1 MPLCKTCK
9 STYKAKFLADGVCAL
24 CIDETKAG
32 HIKVCHA
39 CSIAISD
46 ATTAAP
52 IDGDSHSYCLKCGS
66 TAAKQAAKVA
76 KLTPKCVEP
85 GCTYNAMASDGIAKL
100 LSKKGIKAGHP
111 GSVCGKHLYH
121 WVLAHKPKP
130 VSYTCNGGC
139 GTPLPKPGICGACVT
154 TAKPAEKHGTCA
166 QCGGFKIANNPK
178 AICWKCIS
186 DNEKQLA
193 KAAKCDTC
201 GGLYNQSYANPG
213 PTCSWCLS
221 VAQQKEKKA
230 IQAKQAASC
239 AMCGAQSGSLP
250 LSLVVPPGCS
260 PNWTLCATCLE
271 TYNHKQA
278 AKEKQQKDKKAI
290 MKALLGELPQKVK
303 GLKVLPEAYPN
314 STTLPAVIFTST
326 EEIQQSSASM
336 WNDPRDLFLRPCPPI
351 PCHGFVDSRP
361 TKTATATTRKL
372 EAVALLENVL
382 SKVPGSALMV
392 CRYIP
397 ARRNA
402 IVTPHGIVFGAGHDG
417 ATMGKDTTTI
427 PLTPG
432 YWEDGCSYP
441 GIRDEDGWK
450 AGLNDGEAPY
460 VEVVFP
466 ETSDDPFAFTMT
478 QLRSGPAVGGKDNV
492 LEAMTITEIYDCD
505 PTKEDAEAWPSK
517 VEKMKHPGLLV
528 FQEGGSVGCH
538 YGANCGLKGVSYMS
552 TRRPKVGETL
562 KATKDVPPIPPSKHS
577 FESGFVAGL
586 ETPLESKEA
595 YQRAVSFLLA
605 ATHSV
610 VALKEGTATRYI
622 GAACAFMLRLGT
634 AASLGEFRHYHSSGG
649 TNWGNSKLSRQQIFR
664 KTLNSKGSTLPKY
677 LIHRRKL
684 VAAQVAFARDAWG
697 GAIGGPK
704 WAECALATLELDT
717 AVIDYLRGR
726 KSETGFE
733 SVGSAL
739 HNAVNKAHNNGWWL
753 NKFTTQSFFDNAAK
767 GLLDVTL
774 HGLPYFDKFSQYL
787 GHSASKVKKLCE
799 ADSCLVFLPAKKVRE
814 RSISV
819 AQYCWID
826 PNDKTRVHVQ
836 FKYTG
841 APGPYDRFD
850 FSVTSEQKA
859 LLAVYEGNFTGDP
872 TPSWNSQTRKYY
884 PLDIFPGSNVAGVNI
899 AGIFRPVVTLQASN

>member
-1 MPLCKTCK
+1 
-9 STYKAKFLADGVCAL
+9 
-24 CIDETKAG
+24 
-32 HIKVCHA
+32 
-39 CSIAISD
+39 
-46 ATTAAP
+46 
-52 IDGDSHSYCLKCGS
+52 
-66 TAAKQAAKVA
+66 
-76 KLTPKCVEP
+76 
-85 GCTYNAMASDGIAKL
+85 MASDGIAKL

-121 WVLAHKPKP
+121 WVLAHKPVK
-130 VSYTCNGGC
+130 
-139 GTPLPKPGICGACVT
+139 LT

-166 QCGGFKIANNPK
+166 QCGGFKIANNPE

-186 DNEKQLA
+186 ANEELEAKAPFNCPQCGGPKSSSKPLCGMCLA
-193 KAAKCDTC
+193 KNATDLTKAYATTAHATKAAELHCKM
-201 GGLYNQSYANPG
+201 
-213 PTCSWCLS
+213 CSCPILS
-221 VAQQKEKKA
+221 TPVAGSEGYCINCWSASQKNVAAAVAQQKE
-230 IQAKQAASC
+230 
-239 AMCGAQSGSLP
+239 
-250 LSLVVPPGCS
+250 
-260 PNWTLCATCLE
+260 
-271 TYNHKQA
+271 
-278 AKEKQQKDKKAI
+278 KKAI

-314 STTLPAVIFTST
+314 SMTLSAMIFTST

-402 IVTPHGIVFGAGHDG
+402 IVTPHAIVFGAGHDG

-441 GIRDEDGWK
+441 GIRDEHGWK

-492 LEAMTITEIYDCD
+492 LEAMTVTEIYDCD

-562 KATKDVPPIPPSKHS
+562 KATKDMPPIPPSKHS

-634 AASLGEFRHYHSSGG
+634 AASLGEFRHHHSSGG
-649 TNWGNSKLSRQQIFR
+649 TNWGDSKLSRQQIFR

-726 KSETGFE
+726 KSEKGFE

-799 ADSCLVFLPAKKVRE
+799 ADSCLVFLPAEKVRE

-859 LLAVYEGNFTGDP
+859 LLAVYEGNFAGDP

-884 PLDIFPGSNVAGVNI
+884 PLEIFPGSNVAGVNI
-899 AGIFRPVVTLQASN
+899 AGIFRPVVTLHASN